1 MHACM
6 HACMH
11 NDILAEQDALK
22 KSRSNLE
29 GEKARLQSSVDET
42 YETLRQ
48 RDQDLEHVRQQ
59 LRALEVRE

>member
-1 MHACM
+1 M

-22 KSRSNLE
+22 KNRSNLE

>member
-1 MHACM
+1 M

>member
-1 MHACM
+1 M

-11 NDILAEQDALK
+11 NDILVEQDALK

-48 RDQDLEHVRQQ
+48 RDQDLDHVRQQ

>member
-1 MHACM
+1 M

-11 NDILAEQDALK
+11 NDILVEQDALK
-22 KSRSNLE
+22 KSRYNLE

>member
-1 MHACM
+1 MHD
-6 HACMH
+6 
-11 NDILAEQDALK
+11 DILVEQDALK
-22 KSRSNLE
+22 KSRYNLE

-48 RDQDLEHVRQQ
+48 RDQDLDHVRQQ